1 MTKKELKELTKE
13 VVLLSRTIGDWMK
26 EQSVSERVAEIKTNN
41 NLVTYVDKESERRFV
56 EGLRKLLPGAG
67 FVAEEG
73 TGEANEKG
81 LNWVIDPL
89 DGTTNFVHGVP
100 IWCTSI
106 GLVNEHKAILG
117 VIYDPSRN
125 EMFEASKENGAFL
138 NGQNISVSEIKNL
151 EESLMVTGFPYDDFG
166 KEEQYMKLLKHMLHS
181 TRGMRRLGSAA
192 LDMAWTACGRFEGF
206 YEYGLNPWD
215 VAAGTIIVEEA
226 GGKVTEFDGGDNP
239 IFGEDLSCT
248 NGHIHEAF
256 YRVLKTYF

>member
-13 VVLLSRTIGDWMK
+13 VVLLSRAIGDWMK
-26 EQSVSERVAEIKTNN
+26 EQNVSERVAELKTNN

-56 EGLRKLLPGAG
+56 EGLSKLLPSAG

-73 TGEANEKG
+73 TGEAKLGG

-106 GLVNEHKAILG
+106 GLVQGHKAVLG
-117 VIYDPSRN
+117 VIYDPSRD
-125 EMFEASKENGAFL
+125 EMFEASKENGSYL
-138 NGQNISVSEIKNL
+138 NGRQISVSEIKSL

-181 TRGMRRLGSAA
+181 SRGMRRLGSAA

-256 YRVLKTYF
+256 YAVLKTYF